1 MPCDTRPGN
10 AMPCPKDMEQ
20 YVTPG
25 PEDLPAVFPALN
37 KAPAMAAR
45 LALETE
51 KKLRKLGIADGARLL
66 VAVSGGAD
74 STALA
79 CLAALLAPKMQLS
92 LSMLTCDH
100 GLREES
106 PEEAVF
112 VRALGGLLGMPVVS
126 VALSINKKAAGIEEQ
141 SRNARYIAYAKALQ
155 DTQSDWILTAH
166 HAGDLREDMMLRLLR
181 GTGWPGLG
189 GMPAKDEGRRLLRPL
204 LETEPAI
211 LRAFLASLN
220 IPHCEDASNLDTRY
234 ARNRIR
240 HVLLPRLEEESKGIN
255 SSLMELARLAS
266 VDRKFFEAE
275 TAKALEQCRLSEA
288 EKTYFLP
295 MQLLANLPQAIRLR
309 LYMAAIRRIAMIAGH
324 GQARSSALFQLE
336 EALQMKH
343 WPKTFQLPGGLEL
356 KIVRK
361 GVVVE
366 ARLD

>member
-1 MPCDTRPGN
+1 MPCDTMAGTT
-10 AMPCPKDMEQ
+10 DMQ
-20 YVTPG
+20 QTMTPG
-25 PEDLPAVFPALN
+25 PDDLPVAFPELN

-51 KKLRKLGIADGARLL
+51 KSLAKLGVAGGARIL

-79 CLAALLAPKMQLS
+79 CLMALLAKRMHLAAV
-92 LSMLTCDH
+92 SMLTCDH

-106 PEEAVF
+106 HAEAVF
-112 VRALGGLLGMPVVS
+112 VRALGDFLGMPVVS
-126 VALSINKKAAGIEEQ
+126 VSLSINKKAAGIEEQ
-141 SRNARYIAYAKALQ
+141 SRNARYAAYAKALQ
-155 DTQSDWILTAH
+155 ETHSDWILTAH
-166 HAGDLREDMMLRLLR
+166 HAGDLREDMLLRLLR
-181 GTGWPGLG
+181 GTGWPALG
-189 GMPAKDEGRRLLRPL
+189 GMPAKDERRRLLRPL

-211 LRAFLASLN
+211 LRDFLASLN

-240 HVLLPRLEEESKGIN
+240 HELLPRLEEENKGIS
-255 SSLMELARLAS
+255 SSLMDLARLAS
-266 VDRKFFEAE
+266 VDRDFFEAE
-275 TAKALEQCRLSEA
+275 TEKALAHCLLSET

-295 MQLLANLPQAIRLR
+295 MSLLVSLPQAIRLR

-336 EALQMKH
+336 EALQMRH

-356 KIVRK
+356 NLSRK
-361 GVVVE
+361 GVLVE
-366 ARLD
+366 ARLE

>member
-112 VRALGGLLGMPVVS
+112 VRALGDLLGMPVVS
-126 VALSINKKAAGIEEQ
+126 VALSIDKKAAGIEEQ
-141 SRNARYIAYAKALQ
+141 SRNARYAAYAKALQ

-166 HAGDLREDMMLRLLR
+166 HAGDLREDMMLRILR

-189 GMPAKDEGRRLLRPL
+189 GMQAKDEGRHLLRPL
-204 LETEPAI
+204 LETEPAR
-211 LRAFLASLN
+211 LRDFLSSLN

-240 HVLLPRLEEESKGIN
+240 HELLPRLEEESKGIN
-255 SSLMELARLAS
+255 SNLMELARLAS
-266 VDRKFFEAE
+266 VDRDYFEAE

-356 KIVRK
+356 KLARK

-366 ARLD
+366 ASLD

>member
-10 AMPCPKDMEQ
+10 ALPCPKDMEQ

-37 KAPAMAAR
+37 KAPSVAAR

-51 KKLRKLGIADGARLL
+51 KKLRKLGIAEGDRLL

-112 VRALGGLLGMPVVS
+112 VRALGDLLGMPVVS
-126 VALSINKKAAGIEEQ
+126 VALSIDKKAAGIEEQ
-141 SRNARYIAYAKALQ
+141 SRNARYAAYAKALQ

-166 HAGDLREDMMLRLLR
+166 HAGDLREDMMLRILR

-189 GMPAKDEGRRLLRPL
+189 GMQAKDEGRRLLRPL
-204 LETEPAI
+204 LETEPAR
-211 LRAFLASLN
+211 LRDFLSSLN

-240 HVLLPRLEEESKGIN
+240 HELLPRLEEESKGIN
-255 SSLMELARLAS
+255 SNLMELARLAS
-266 VDRKFFEAE
+266 VDRDYFEAE

-356 KIVRK
+356 KLVRK
-361 GVVVE
+361 GVLVE
-366 ARLD
+366 SRMD

>member
-1 MPCDTRPGN
+1 MPCHDI
-10 AMPCPKDMEQ
+10 EQ
-20 YVTPG
+20 YVTPS

-45 LALETE
+45 LTLETE
-51 KKLRKLGIADGARLL
+51 KKLRKLGIAEGARLL

-79 CLAALLAPKMQLS
+79 CLAALLAPRMHLAI
-92 LSMLTCDH
+92 SMLSCDH

-106 PEEAVF
+106 PAEAVF
-112 VRALGGLLGMPVVS
+112 VRALGDLLGIPVISVS
-126 VALSINKKAAGIEEQ
+126 LSIDRQTAGIEEQ
-141 SRNARYIAYAKALQ
+141 SRNARYAAYAKALQ

-166 HAGDLREDMMLRLLR
+166 HAGDLREDMLLRLLR

-189 GMPAKDEGRRLLRPL
+189 GMQAKDERRRLLRPL

-240 HVLLPRLEEESKGIN
+240 HELLPRLEEESKGIN

-266 VDRKFFEAE
+266 VDRDFFEAE
-275 TAKALEQCRLSEA
+275 TARALEHCRLSE
-288 EKTYFLP
+288 KDRSYFLP
-295 MQLLANLPQAIRLR
+295 MQLLVSLPQAIRLR

-324 GQARSSALFQLE
+324 GQARSATLFQLE

-343 WPKTFQLPGGLEL
+343 WTKTFQLPGSLEL
-356 KIVRK
+356 KLSRK
-361 GVVVE
+361 GVLVE
-366 ARLD
+366 TSMD

>member
-1 MPCDTRPGN
+1 MPCHDI
-10 AMPCPKDMEQ
+10 EQ
-20 YVTPG
+20 YVTPS

-51 KKLRKLGIADGARLL
+51 KKLRKLGIAEGARLL

-79 CLAALLAPKMQLS
+79 CLAALLAPRMHLAI
-92 LSMLTCDH
+92 SMLSCDH

-106 PEEAVF
+106 PAEAVF
-112 VRALGGLLGMPVVS
+112 VRALGDLLGIPVISVS
-126 VALSINKKAAGIEEQ
+126 LSIDRQAAGIEEQ
-141 SRNARYIAYAKALQ
+141 SRNARYAAYAKALQ

-166 HAGDLREDMMLRLLR
+166 HAGDLREDMLLRLLR

-189 GMPAKDEGRRLLRPL
+189 GMQAKDERRRLLRPL
-204 LETEPAI
+204 LETEPTI

-240 HVLLPRLEEESKGIN
+240 HELLPRLEEESKGIN

-266 VDRKFFEAE
+266 VDRDFFEAE
-275 TAKALEQCRLSEA
+275 TARALEFCRLSERDR
-288 EKTYFLP
+288 TYFLP
-295 MQLLANLPQAIRLR
+295 MQLLSDLPQAIRMR
-309 LYMAAIRRIAMIAGH
+309 LYMAAIKRIAMITGH
-324 GQARSSALFQLE
+324 GQARSTTLFQLE
-336 EALQMKH
+336 EALQTKH
-343 WPKTFQLPGGLEL
+343 WPKTFQLPGALEL
-356 KIVRK
+356 KLSRK
-361 GVVVE
+361 GVLIE
-366 ARLD
+366 ARPD